1 MSRRDRLVGTAMAVG
16 WSGVQKLPAPVAK
29 AVFAAGGEL
38 LYRRTGAPVIQLA
51 KNLYRVL
58 GPTATPQTLAS
69 AVRAGMRSYA
79 RYWRETLRLEDMDLD
94 VLSRTLVA
102 ETAGFEHIERA
113 RAAGRG
119 VVLALPHSGNWD
131 IAGLTI
137 CRAFGAMTTVAER
150 LEPASLYRRF
160 FEFRES
166 LGMEVLPL
174 TGGDASVS
182 GQLKQRLRAGGI
194 VCLLADRDLTHSG
207 IPVTFFGQQTRM
219 PAGPAML
226 AALTGADLLT
236 GELSFTGGADGAAE
250 GWQQRVAPPV
260 ELAGERLRDKVSA
273 GTQAM
278 ADRFQAHVAAHP
290 ADWHM
295 LQPFWS
301 ADRPAEQPTSV
312 DASDGQR

>member
-1 MSRRDRLVGTAMAVG
+1 MTGRDLLVGAGMAAS
-16 WSGVQKLPAPVAK
+16 WSAVQKLPAPVAK

-38 LYRRTGAPVIQLA
+38 LYRRTGGPVIQLA

-58 GPTATPQTLAS
+58 GPTATPETLAS

-79 RYWRETLRLEDMDLD
+79 RYWRETLRMEGMDLD
-94 VLSRTLVA
+94 ALSRTLVA
-102 ETAGFEHIERA
+102 ETAGLEHIERA
-113 RAAGRG
+113 RAEGRG

-131 IAGLTI
+131 IAGLTV
-137 CRAFGAMTTVAER
+137 CSAFGGMTTVAER

-160 FEFRES
+160 VEFRES

-182 GQLKQRLRAGGI
+182 GQLKQRLQAGGI

-207 IPVTFFGQQTRM
+207 IPVTFFGQQTQM

-226 AALTGADLLT
+226 AVLTGADLLT
-236 GELSFTGGADGAAE
+236 GELSFTGGTDGAAE

-260 ELAGERLRDKVSA
+260 ELAGKRLRDKVSA

-278 ADRFQAHVAAHP
+278 ADRFQLHIAAYP

-301 ADRPAEQPTSV
+301 ADRPTPAGQPTS
-312 DASDGQR
+312 DSGGRR